1 MQITNSNK
9 IANDRHFFGSIDYI
23 QRDNSANF
31 LGTLPVGD
39 NAEDLLLLY
48 VNIVNTLIIF
58 YC

>member
-9 IANDRHFFGSIDYI
+9 IANDRHFFGSIDDI

-31 LGTLPVGD
+31 LGTLPVDD